1 MSYVILRVFPDF
13 LIIMRLANKQN
24 QSSSTF
30 LHDAL

>member
-1 MSYVILRVFPDF
+1 MWYYVYSLIL

-30 LHDAL
+30 LHAL